1 MSTAAGPRAADRDG
15 RGFPRYWDQE
25 RETRDPRDRDAVVLD
40 RLRHQLHYAYE
51 QLPFYRRHYDAHGF
65 HPDEVRSLEDFTAKV
80 PVITKKMLVADQAE
94 HPPFGSYTRDF
105 TGADGS
111 SGLARIHGSSGTSGT
126 PTLYAV
132 SHGDWDRAADVHAMA
147 QWCAGIRPDDI
158 AQVGFPFGLF
168 FGGWGVLQG
177 LERIGATVF
186 PLGVTD
192 SERHLELITRL
203 GSTVF
208 TATPSYC
215 IHLLSVAERMG
226 IDLASGSV
234 RTLLVGGEPGG
245 SLPGT
250 RRIIEQGWGATVVD
264 AGSTSE
270 MYPFQTS
277 VGCTAGTGTHL
288 ISDEVHVEVV
298 GTDDPHTAL
307 PVGDRGAVVYTHLW
321 RESQPMIRFAPGD
334 ETYLDD
340 GGPCPCGRTYPRMP
354 EGVLGRLDDMLVVRG
369 ANIFPSAVETALR
382 TVDELGPEFQIRVTR
397 PDALDE
403 ISVHTELSHHTA
415 AALTALPAPD
425 AAAARDALARRVENA
440 LRLAVNIRVPV
451 RLLEPGALP
460 ETTFK
465 ARRVVDERERHAPV
479 PSGAIS

>member
-1 MSTAAGPRAADRDG
+1 MNSAAAPHAVADGTDRDD
-15 RGFPRYWDQE
+15 RGFARFWDAG
-25 RETRDPRDRDAVVLD
+25 RETRDPRDRDAVVLE
-40 RLRHQLHYAYE
+40 RIRHQLHYVYE
-51 QLPFYRRHYDAHGF
+51 RLPFYRRHYDAHGF
-65 HPDEVRSLEDFTAKV
+65 HPDDVRSLADFTAKV
-80 PVITKKMLVADQAE
+80 PVVTKRMLVADQAE

-105 TGADGS
+105 SGPDGS
-111 SGLARIHGSSGTSGT
+111 TGIARIHGSSGTSGT

-132 SHGDWDRAADVHAMA
+132 SQGDWDRAADVHAMA
-147 QWCAGIRPDDI
+147 QWCAGVRPDDI

-192 SERHLELITRL
+192 SERHVELIGRL

-215 IHLLSVAERMG
+215 VHLLSVAERMG
-226 IDLASGSV
+226 VDLAAGSV

-250 RRIIEQGWGATVVD
+250 RRLIEQGWGATVVD

-288 ISDEVHVEVV
+288 ITDEVHVEVV
-298 GTDDPHTAL
+298 APDDPHTAV
-307 PVGDRGAVVYTHLW
+307 PVGGRGAVVYTHLW

-334 ETYLDD
+334 ETYLADD
-340 GGPCPCGRTYPRMP
+340 PCPCGRTYPRMP

-369 ANIFPSAVETALR
+369 ANVFPSAVETALR
-382 TVDELGPEFQIRVTR
+382 SIDGLGPEFRIRVAR
-397 PDALDE
+397 PAALDE
-403 ISVHTELSHHTA
+403 ITVQAEVSAPTA
-415 AALTALPAPD
+415 AALAGLSDADAD
-425 AAAARDALARRVENA
+425 AARREIAGRTEQA
-440 LRLAVNIRVPV
+440 LRRAVAITVPV
-451 RLLEPGALP
+451 ELLDPGTLP

-465 ARRVVDERERHAPV
+465 ARRVVDERPRA
-479 PSGAIS
+479 

>member
-1 MSTAAGPRAADRDG
+1 MPSATGPRSLARDD
-15 RGFPRYWDQE
+15 RGFPRYWDEE
-25 RETRDPRDRDAVVLD
+25 RETCDPRIRDRVVLE
-40 RLRHQLHYAYE
+40 RLQHQLHYAYAE
-51 QLPFYRRHYDAHGF
+51 LPFYRRHYDAHGF
-65 HPDEVRSLEDFTAKV
+65 HPGQVQSFEDFTTKV
-80 PVITKKMLVADQAE
+80 PIITKKMLVADQAE
-94 HPPFGSYTRDF
+94 NPPFGSYTKDF
-105 TGADGS
+105 SAPDGS
-111 SGLARIHGSSGTSGT
+111 SGIARIHGSSGTSGT
-126 PTLYAV
+126 PTMYAV
-132 SHGDWDRAADVHAMA
+132 SRGDWERAADVHAMA
-147 QWCAGIRPDDI
+147 QWCAGIRPDDL

-215 IHLLSVAERMG
+215 IHLLSVAEKMG
-226 IDLASGSV
+226 IDLKDSTV

-250 RRIIEQGWGATVVD
+250 RRIIQEGWGATAVD

-288 ISDEVHVEVV
+288 ITDEVHVEVV
-298 GTDDPHTAL
+298 AADDLNAPV
-307 PVGDRGAVVYTHLW
+307 PVGQRGAVIYTHLW

-334 ETYLDD
+334 ETYIHDD
-340 GGPCPCGRTYPRMP
+340 PCACGRTYPRMP

-369 ANIFPSAVETALR
+369 ANIFPSAIETALR
-382 TVDELGPEFQIRVTR
+382 TLDELGPEFQIRVRR
-397 PDALDE
+397 PGALDE
-403 ISVHTELSHHTA
+403 ITVHTELAHHTS
-415 AALTALPAPD
+415 AALTSLPPEAAEAERLAL
-425 AAAARDALARRVENA
+425 VERAESA
-440 LRLAVNIRVPV
+440 LRLAVNIKVPV
-451 RLLEPGALP
+451 ELLEPGTLP

-465 ARRVVDERERHAPV
+465 ARRVVDERPR
-479 PSGAIS
+479 G

>member
-1 MSTAAGPRAADRDG
+1 MSTVAGPRSVARDA
-15 RGFPRYWDQE
+15 RGFPRFWDEE
-25 RETRDPRDRDAVVLD
+25 RETRDPRLRDAVILE
-40 RLRHQLHYAYE
+40 RIRHQLHYAYAE
-51 QLPFYRRHYDAHGF
+51 LPFYRRHYDAHGF
-65 HPDEVRSLEDFTAKV
+65 HPDQVRSLEDFTTKV

-105 TGADGS
+105 TGPDGS
-111 SGLARIHGSSGTSGT
+111 TGLARVHGSSGTSGT
-126 PTLYAV
+126 PTMYAV
-132 SHGDWDRAADVHAMA
+132 SRADWERAADVHAMA

-192 SERHLELITRL
+192 SEKHLELITRL

-226 IDLASGSV
+226 IDLRESTV

-250 RRIIEQGWGATVVD
+250 RRIIEEGWGATAVD

-277 VGCTAGTGTHL
+277 VGCPAGTGTHL
-288 ISDEVHVEVV
+288 INDEVHVEVV
-298 GTDDPHTAL
+298 AADDLNT
-307 PVGDRGAVVYTHLW
+307 PVPTGERGAVVYTHLW

-334 ETYLDD
+334 ETYVHDD
-340 GGPCPCGRTYPRMP
+340 PCPCGRTYPRMP
-354 EGVLGRLDDMLVVRG
+354 EGVLGRLDDMLVIRG
-369 ANIFPSAVETALR
+369 ANIFPSAIETALR
-382 TVDELGPEFQIRVTR
+382 TLDELGPEYQIRVGR
-397 PDALDE
+397 SGALDE
-403 ISVHTELSHHTA
+403 ISVHTELAHHAA
-415 AALTALPAPD
+415 AALSALPAE
-425 AAAARDALARRVENA
+425 AAQAERLALARRAESA
-440 LRLAVNIRVPV
+440 LRLAVNIKVPV
-451 RLLEPGALP
+451 ELLEPGTLP

-465 ARRVVDERERHAPV
+465 ARRVVDERPR
-479 PSGAIS
+479 G

>member
-1 MSTAAGPRAADRDG
+1 MSSAAGPRSVARDE
-15 RGFPRYWDQE
+15 RGFARFWDE
-25 RETRDPRDRDAVVLD
+25 DRETRDPGVREKVVLE
-40 RLRHQLHYAYE
+40 RVQHQLRYVYAE
-51 QLPFYRRHYDAHGF
+51 LPFYRRHYDAHGF
-65 HPDEVRSLEDFTAKV
+65 HPDQVRSLEDFTTKV

-105 TGADGS
+105 TTADGS

-126 PTLYAV
+126 PTMYAV
-132 SHGDWDRAADVHAMA
+132 SRGDWERAADVHAMA
-147 QWCAGIRPDDI
+147 QWCAGIRPDDL

-186 PLGVTD
+186 PLGVTE
-192 SERHLELITRL
+192 SEKHLELITRL

-208 TATPSYC
+208 TATPSYS
-215 IHLLSVAERMG
+215 IHLLSVAEKMG
-226 IDLASGSV
+226 IDLRASTI

-250 RRIIEQGWGATVVD
+250 RRAIEEGWGAVAVD

-288 ISDEVHVEVV
+288 ISDEVHTEVV
-298 GTDDPHTAL
+298 DANDLNVPL
-307 PVGDRGAVVYTHLW
+307 PIGERGAVIYTHLW

-340 GGPCPCGRTYPRMP
+340 DPCPCGRTYPRMP
-354 EGVLGRLDDMLVVRG
+354 EGVLGRLDDMLVIRG
-369 ANIFPSAVETALR
+369 ANIFPSAIETALR
-382 TVDELGPEFQIRVTR
+382 TLDELGPEFQIRVRR
-397 PDALDE
+397 PGALDE
-403 ISVHTELSHHTA
+403 ISVHAELSHQTS
-415 AALTALPAPD
+415 AALGALPDED
-425 AAAARDALARRVENA
+425 AAARRQTLARRAESA
-440 LRLAVNIRVPV
+440 LKLAVNIRVPV
-451 RLLEPGALP
+451 ELLEPRTLP

-465 ARRVVDERERHAPV
+465 ARRVVDERPRP
-479 PSGAIS
+479 